1 MSVLRRGSCC
11 IFSSTPRRNRALELV
26 ASQPPTAGV
35 SKAKDKEMMI
45 AMLVDEAGLAV
56 LGDSQRFGVAL

>member
-1 MSVLRRGSCC
+1 M
-11 IFSSTPRRNRALELV
+11 ELV

-35 SKAKDKEMMI
+35 SKAMDKEMMI

>member
-1 MSVLRRGSCC
+1 M
-11 IFSSTPRRNRALELV
+11 
-26 ASQPPTAGV
+26 
-35 SKAKDKEMMI
+35 DKEMMI